1 MRARI
6 GRIAV
11 LLVMIAIAVIL
22 LFNPA
27 LAVLHENAPAA
38 GAVAAQSDKAM
49 PPPNPVVGR
58 ALATLVKA
66 KADMSVSGAY
76 ACCIQPGCNF
86 CPLAADKCPCRSNVK
101 TPMGVCGE
109 CKAGWEAGV
118 GAVEGVQPQNVQQ
131 IKGDM
136 LKMMYS
142 MRGPREQMATPA
154 PKKHDH

>member
-1 MRARI
+1 MRARVAALI
-6 GRIAV
+6 VAI
-11 LLVMIAIAVIL
+11 VMI
-22 LFNPA
+22 LFSSASAFLIQNAPPAKPAPMPQAEKMPKPNPA
-27 LAVLHENAPAA
+27 
-38 GAVAAQSDKAM
+38 VA
-49 PPPNPVVGR
+49 R
-58 ALATLVKA
+58 ALGMLVKA

-76 ACCIQPGCNF
+76 ACRIKPGCNF

-109 CKAGWEAGV
+109 CKAGWEAGA

-142 MRGPREQMATPA
+142 MREPRERMASGPNEH
-154 PKKHDH
+154 KRH